1 MRNII
6 IIAKTLLPVLLLLSI
21 LGCDPKDKEYLSLH
35 DPLASWSIREDSTIR
50 NVYLKSK
57 ERFDEQKYVENGVV
71 KWHFKSAKD
80 ANVSPEIFNYF
91 TMFLETD
98 DDIFKGGTLMKSKNI
113 WIFHNARGRF
123 FEHTYIGED
132 GLVKWDITSGA
143 EIHISENLYQYIV
156 EFQNKLN
163 DDIKAGIWKAE
174 QRETMIEYTRIAKD

>member
-1 MRNII
+1 MKNKII
-6 IIAKTLLPVLLLLSI
+6 IIHVLFLCV
-21 LGCDPKDKEYLSLH
+21 LGCHPNNMEYLNLH
-35 DPLASWSIREDSTIR
+35 DPLASWSIREDSMIR

-57 ERFDEQKYVENGVV
+57 ERFDEQRYVEDGVV
-71 KWHFKSAKD
+71 KWHFKSAKE
-80 ANVSPEIFNYF
+80 ANTSPEIFDYF

-123 FEHTYIGED
+123 FECTYIGED

-156 EFQNKLN
+156 EFQDKLN

-174 QRETMIEYTRIAKD
+174 QGETMIEYTRIAKD